1 MIAFGRSGAGRHDAP
16 RIAVVGCG
24 FTGAAAAAALLRRR
38 PGRFNISLI
47 DAAGSRGRGLAY
59 GRARNGE
66 LLNVRAQDLSL
77 LQDDRGDFAAWLS
90 ETLLTFGSTRRPPD
104 FGDVFVPRELF
115 GQYVE
120 DRLETE
126 IEKRPDVSVR
136 YFVGDALRLQ
146 WLESGYQIDV
156 ARGRPVMCD
165 GVVLATGYTA
175 RSRFGLAPYLSE
187 LDQVA
192 RAARTIVIA
201 GSGLT
206 AVDVL
211 LSLRAAGSQ
220 AEIMMVSR
228 RGLTPR
234 PQLQTAPEA
243 WAWEAGLAHTASEL
257 LANVRRACRDAH
269 SAGQP
274 WQSVIHGLR
283 AHTCDFWRALPNVE
297 QRRLL
302 RHAGAFWAA
311 HRHRLPADT
320 HQRLGLE
327 LARPNTSLRAGA
339 IISVEERDRF
349 EISVRWRG
357 KQTVSRFSADL
368 VFDCTGHKPDLSTP
382 LLSGLLHDGYA
393 RTDPHGIG
401 LDVDAAGRVA
411 NIKGEYA
418 QSLFA
423 LGPLGAGALL
433 EITAAPDIARQAQAM
448 ADAMREKQPVRH
460 RRLA

>member
-1 MIAFGRSGAGRHDAP
+1 MTVFGRSGAGRHDAP

-38 PGRFNISLI
+38 PGPFNLTLM
-47 DAAGSRGRGLAY
+47 DGAASRGRGLAY

-66 LLNVRAQDLSL
+66 LLNVRARDLAL
-77 LQDDRGDFAAWLS
+77 LHEDRGDFAHWLR

-104 FGDVFVPRELF
+104 FGDVFVPRDLF

-126 IEKRPDVSVR
+126 IEKRTDVSVR
-136 YFVGDALRLQ
+136 YLVGDAMRIRR
-146 WLESGYQIDV
+146 LESGYQIDL

-175 RSRFGLAPYLSE
+175 RPRFGLAPYSSE
-187 LDQVA
+187 LDKAA

-206 AVDVL
+206 AVDIL
-211 LSLRAAGSQ
+211 LSLRAAGSE

-234 PQLQTAPEA
+234 PQLKTAPEA
-243 WAWEAGLAHTASEL
+243 WAWEAGLARTASEL
-257 LANVRRACRDAH
+257 LANVRRACRDAQ

-283 AHTCDFWRALPNVE
+283 AHTSDFWRALPNVE

-311 HRHRLPADT
+311 HRHRLPADI

-327 LARPNTSLRAGA
+327 LARRNTSLRAGA
-339 IISVEERDRF
+339 ILSVAERDRF

-357 KQTVSRFSADL
+357 KQTVSKVSADL
-368 VFDCTGHKPDLSTP
+368 VVDCTGHKPDLSTP
-382 LLSGLLHDGYA
+382 LLAGLLHDGHA
-393 RTDPHGIG
+393 RTDPHGVG
-401 LDVDAAGRVA
+401 LDVDTAGRVA
-411 NIKGEYA
+411 NIKGEHA
-418 QSLFA
+418 RSLFA

-433 EITAAPDIARQAQAM
+433 EITAAPDIARQAHAM
-448 ADAMREKQPVRH
+448 ADAMCEEQPVQH